1 MRKLIATDK
10 DGFYRDLETGGLVN
24 MSQKDYAEFQKRKVI
39 KKELMQQEKTKEERI
54 NKLENDVSEL
64 KSGISQILEILK
76 NGNN

>member
-1 MRKLIATDK
+1 MKVLQV
-10 DGFYRDLETGGLVN
+10 ENNPGLVRDTKTN
-24 MSQKDYAEFQKRKVI
+24 SILNVDNNAYEAHKRNKRLAKAKLEKEQSQEQ
-39 KKELMQQEKTKEERI
+39 RI